1 MENRPKQIKIG
12 YFTVKI
18 RYCED
23 MDGLHGDYDSNK
35 KEIRLSVKQT
45 EEQIRE
51 NLMHELLHA
60 LLDDAFAFEDDV
72 DKEKEEKATRIVSPK
87 IMEVFTEN
95 KKLRK
100 YLFEPKDNA

>member
-1 MENRPKQIKIG
+1 MENRPKQIKLG

-23 MDGLHGDYDSNK
+23 LDDLLGDYNSDK
-35 KEIRLSVKQT
+35 KEIRLSLKQT
-45 EEQIRE
+45 EEQMRE

-60 LLDDAFAFEDDV
+60 VLDDTFAFDPDEDRT
-72 DKEKEEKATRIVSPK
+72 KEEKLVRIASPK

-100 YLFEPKDNA
+100 YLFEKKEE